1 MTLRESINI
10 SQTGFL
16 PPLVKDYLGRD
27 ENVKQLYSYYPEL
40 ENFKHAIANKQTNN
54 INREALVAV
63 LRKQYEK
70 LHASDFVNEHIAALL
85 SPNTFTITAAHQPVL
100 FTGPL
105 FNIYKISSAINLAK
119 QLKAAYPDFNFVPVF
134 WMGSEDHD
142 MDELNNTTVSGK
154 RYEWSAGTSGAVGRL
169 NTSILQQALEEVKS
183 AIGESIAIRIIEEAT
198 AKCDNIAQFTQYVI
212 NEVFKPHGLVVINQD
227 DATLK
232 ALFKS
237 VIADEVFNN
246 RATQILADNIAY
258 IEQHYKVQAKPRDIN
273 FFHLG
278 EQYRERVI
286 WDEAKASY
294 VVNNQ
299 PISFT
304 KQELQREIELHP
316 EHFSPNVFFRPL
328 YQEMVLPNIAFVGGA
343 GELSYW
349 LELKPLFEHYKVSFP
364 VLVMRSM
371 AAIVA
376 PSAITKLQKLDM
388 QLPQF
393 FKDVDLLVNEYV
405 KEQAGSATSLSEQRA
420 QVENMYEAISKKA
433 EAVDTTLV
441 QSVAAEKQKALTVLD
456 NLEGKMLKAEKRK
469 QETSVNQI
477 RTVHGSL
484 FPNGSLQERVENFIP
499 FYTPTFIE
507 QCVETFNPL
516 KQQFYIFVND

>member
-1 MTLRESINI
+1 MTLRESLKIADI
-10 SQTGFL
+10 GFL
-16 PPLVKDYLGRD
+16 PPLVKDYLGKD
-27 ENVKQLYSYYPEL
+27 EKTKRLHSHYPDLGSFKQ
-40 ENFKHAIANKQTNN
+40 AIADKQTNA
-54 INREALVAV
+54 INREALVAA

-70 LHASDFVNEHIAALL
+70 LLPSDFVTEHIAALL

-119 QLKAAYPDFNFVPVF
+119 QLKGEYPEFNFVPVF

-169 NTSILQQALEEVKS
+169 NTSVLQQALEEVKV
-183 AIGESIAIRIIEEAT
+183 AVGENEAVKIIEEAA
-198 AKCDNIAQFTQYVI
+198 AKCDTIAQFTQYVI
-212 NEVFKPHGLVVINQD
+212 NEVFKAHGLVVINQD
-227 DATLK
+227 DAALK

-246 RATQILADNIAY
+246 RATKILAENIAY

-286 WDEAKASY
+286 WDENKASY

-304 KQELQREIELHP
+304 KEELQQEIDTHP
-316 EHFSPNVFFRPL
+316 ENFSPNVFFRPL

-349 LELKPLFEHYKVSFP
+349 LELKPLFEHYQVSFP

-388 QLPQF
+388 QLQQF
-393 FKDVDLLVNEYV
+393 FKDADLLVNEYI
-405 KEQAGSATSLSEQRA
+405 KQQAGSATSLAEQRA
-420 QVENMYEAISKKA
+420 LVENMYEAISQKA
-433 EAVDTTLV
+433 EAVDSTLV

-477 RTVHGSL
+477 RAVHGSL

-499 FYTPTFIE
+499 FYSPMFIE
-507 QCVETFNPL
+507 QCIETLDPL
-516 KQQFYIFVND
+516 QQQFYIFVND

>member
-1 MTLRESINI
+1 MTLRESIDI
-10 SQTGFL
+10 TQTGFL
-16 PPLVKDYLGRD
+16 PPLVKDYLSRD
-27 ENVKQLYSYYPEL
+27 EKVKQLHSYYPEL
-40 ENFKHAIANKQTNN
+40 DNFKHAIADKQTNT
-54 INREALVAV
+54 INREALVAA

-119 QLKAAYPDFNFVPVF
+119 QLKEGYPDFSFVPVF

-142 MDELNNTTVSGK
+142 MDELNNTTVAGK
-154 RYEWSAGTSGAVGRL
+154 RYEWSAGASGAVGRL
-169 NTSILQQALEEVKS
+169 NTSILQQALEEVRT
-183 AIGESIAIRIIEEAT
+183 AIGENEAIKIIEEAA
-198 AKCDNIAQFTQYVI
+198 AKCDTIAQFTQYVI

-232 ALFKS
+232 ALFKN

-246 RATQILADNIAY
+246 RATQKLSENIAY

-273 FFHLG
+273 FFYLG

-286 WDEAKASY
+286 WDEAKACY

-304 KQELQREIELHP
+304 KEELQLEIDSAP
-316 EHFSPNVFFRPL
+316 ERFSPNVFFRPL

-376 PSAITKLQKLDM
+376 PSAISKLQKLDM

-393 FKDVDLLVNEYV
+393 FKDVDLLVNEYI
-405 KEQAGSATSLSEQRA
+405 KDQAGSATSLAEQRA
-420 QVENMYEAISKKA
+420 QVEAMYEVIGKKA
-433 EAVDTTLV
+433 EAVDITLV

-477 RTVHGSL
+477 RAVHGSL

-499 FYTPTFIE
+499 FYTPAFIE
-507 QCVETFNPL
+507 QCVETLNPL
-516 KQQFYIFVND
+516 KQQFYIFIND

>member
-1 MTLRESINI
+1 MTLLESIDIAN
-10 SQTGFL
+10 TGLL
-16 PPLVKDYLGRD
+16 PPLVKDYLAKD
-27 ENVKQLYSYYPEL
+27 EKVKRLYDYYPEL
-40 ENFKHAIANKQTNN
+40 SSFQHAINDKQTNN

-63 LRKQYEK
+63 LRKQYEC
-70 LHASDFVNEHIAALL
+70 LHASDFVNEHITSLL
-85 SPNTFTITAAHQPVL
+85 NPNTFTVTAAHQPVL
-100 FTGPL
+100 FMGPL
-105 FNIYKISSAINLAK
+105 FNIYKISSTINLAK
-119 QLKAAYPDFNFVPVF
+119 QLKAQYPDYNFVPVF

-142 MDELNNTTVSGK
+142 MDELNNTTIIGK

-169 NTSILQQALEEVKS
+169 NTSILQQALEEVKV
-183 AIGESIAIRIIEEAT
+183 AIGENEAIKIIEEAAARCET
-198 AKCDNIAQFTQYVI
+198 IGQLTQYVI
-212 NEVFKPHGLVVINQD
+212 SEVFKAHGLVVVNQD
-227 DATLK
+227 DAALK

-237 VIADEVFNN
+237 VIADEIFNN
-246 RATQILADNIAY
+246 RAAQVLADNITY

-278 EQYRERVI
+278 NQYRERVI

-299 PISFT
+299 PIFFT
-304 KQELQREIELHP
+304 VEELQQEIESNP
-316 EHFSPNVFFRPL
+316 EKFSPNVFFRPV

-349 LELKPLFEHYKVSFP
+349 LELKPLFEYYKVSFP

-376 PSAITKLQKLDM
+376 PAAINKLQKLDM
-388 QLPQF
+388 QITHF
-393 FKDVDLLVNEYV
+393 FKDVDLLINEYV
-405 KEQAGSATSLSEQRA
+405 KQHSGSNTFLAEQKLQIEQ
-420 QVENMYEAISKKA
+420 MYEAISKKA
-433 EAVDTTLV
+433 EAVDTTLI

-477 RTVHGSL
+477 RAVHGLL

-499 FYTPTFIE
+499 FYTPAFIE
-507 QCVETFNPL
+507 QCVETLNPIKL
-516 KQQFYIFVND
+516 QFHVFVND